1 MELKHELLNAILEY
15 VLNNADGE
23 RHLRTPS
30 PEDLK
35 IPQTFSEAEIA
46 YHVQLCPDHNST
58 KMLFPLLPMSRKR

>member
-30 PEDLK
+30 PE
-35 IPQTFSEAEIA
+35 T
-46 YHVQLCPDHNST
+46 NGG
-58 KMLFPLLPMSRKR
+58 